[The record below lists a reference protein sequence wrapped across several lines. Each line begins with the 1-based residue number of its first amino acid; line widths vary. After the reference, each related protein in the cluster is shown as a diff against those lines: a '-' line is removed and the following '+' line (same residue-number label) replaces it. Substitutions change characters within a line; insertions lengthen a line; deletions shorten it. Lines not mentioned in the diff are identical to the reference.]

1 MMVYR
6 LLLFTLVWPLGAFA
20 QTAQVDPLT
29 LPTRDTHQN
38 LTIAADPYVSADRY
52 SKALFGKTSPY
63 EAGIVAINVYFRN
76 DNDSPIRLNLDTIL
90 LMISVP
96 RQDHE
101 KLQPLTPEEVA
112 DRALLKARANPHA
125 TRRPFPFPGSASGS
139 GKGKT
144 WEEMNSTIRSLALS
158 TEVLPPHATTH
169 GFLFFDVNH
178 QFDAMRY
185 TSLYV
190 PDLIFMT
197 DKKALLFFEIDLH
210 AVPSN

>member
-38 LTIAADPYVSADRY
+38 LTIAVDPYVSADRY

-144 WEEMNSTIRSLALS
+144 WEEMNSAITSLTLS

>member
-144 WEEMNSTIRSLALS
+144 WEEMNSAITSLTLS

-210 AVPSN
+210 IVPSN

>member
-1 MMVYR
+1 MVYR

-101 KLQPLTPEEVA
+101 KLQPLTPEEVT

-144 WEEMNSTIRSLALS
+144 WEEMNSAITSLTLS

>member
-6 LLLFTLVWPLGAFA
+6 LLLFTLVWPLAAFA

-29 LPTRDTHQN
+29 LPTHDTHQN
-38 LTIAADPYVSADRY
+38 LTIAADPYISADRY
-52 SKALFGKTSPY
+52 TKALFGKTSPY
-63 EAGIVAINVYFRN
+63 ESGIVAINVYFRN

-90 LMISVP
+90 LMIAVP

-139 GKGKT
+139 GKGKN
-144 WEEMNSTIRSLALS
+144 WEEMTSTLRSLALS

-178 QFDAMRY
+178 EFDAMRY
-185 TSLYV
+185 TSLYI

-210 AVPSN
+210 AVPSK

>member
-1 MMVYR
+1 MVYR
-6 LLLFTLVWPLGAFA
+6 LLLLTLVWPLGAFA
-20 QTAQVDPLT
+20 QTAKVDPLT
-29 LPTRDTHQN
+29 LPARDTHQN

-96 RQDHE
+96 RQNHE

-112 DRALLKARANPHA
+112 DRALLKARANPPA
-125 TRRPFPFPGSASGS
+125 TRRPFPFPGSASAS

-144 WEEMNSTIRSLALS
+144 WDEMNSTLRSLVLS

-178 QFDAMRY
+178 QFDAIRY
-185 TSLYV
+185 SSVYV
-190 PDLIFMT
+190 PDLTFMT

-210 AVPSN
+210 VVPSN